1 MLPYGFPKSSA
12 SGFEKDI
19 NFHLYLHFPW
29 VLGPTPQ
36 YIYETL
42 HWSGEN
48 QLSFVFPEHI
58 LDSFAGDLL
67 HRDSFRKYACSL
79 CLLVVWMEVMSFNLF
94 LALLYLLPLTS
105 KIFFGSTN
113 QRVLSKSGDYPE
125 NMEPHF

>member
-1 MLPYGFPKSSA
+1 M
-12 SGFEKDI
+12 DI

-29 VLGPTPQ
+29 VLAPTPQ

-42 HWSGEN
+42 HWSGES
-48 QLSFVFPEHI
+48 QLSFFFSEHI
-58 LDSFAGDLL
+58 LGHPLDIFAGDLL
-67 HRDSFRKYACSL
+67 ECASFRKYAWSF
-79 CLLVVWMEVMSFNLF
+79 CLLVVWMEVMSLNLF